1 MHLHISASAGSRLSA
16 GATSGKASQMRLPRP
31 SDRHV
36 SPAMLM
42 AAPTAE
48 APVATQSLESPVI
61 EATED
66 AALTLDHALLSASA
80 LQAPPQYGTVNRT
93 GINGLVAGG
102 VEGLSTG
109 CFEVR
114 AVQAVQYSINEVSGL
129 TDLDNTALR
138 CGVIPD
144 SFPSQL
150 AVEPSNA
157 VGQRRFIIMDD
168 NVHALHGANFAR
180 YFEHHN
186 IEYKLLSLPT
196 NESTKSFDLVFEIA
210 EQLEQFGINRRKE
223 PIIAVGGGV
232 CLDVAGLAA
241 NLFRRNTPVI
251 KVPTTLMAAVD
262 ASVGIKT
269 AVNFNNRKNKM
280 GTYCPPLAVFLD
292 RSYLRTLDQRN
303 LSNGA
308 AEMLKMACIKDY
320 ELFSILEEHA
330 EDILASKFQGPIAG
344 TAMRRSIQGMLEEL
358 EPNLWEHVLCRLVDY
373 GHTFSPEIEMAAL
386 ASNDELLHGEAVNI
400 DMALTTHMSYNRGLI
415 SQAERDRVLSVMEA
429 LMLPMNHSV
438 CNSSLFMKALTDTTK
453 ARDGWQR
460 MPLMKGI
467 GSAIFVND
475 VTAEEISTAATQLGC
490 AC

>member
-1 MHLHISASAGSRLSA
+1 MRLSIRASAGSRYNA
-16 GATSGKASQMRLPRP
+16 GATPGSASPHTRLPRA

-36 SPAMLM
+36 ASRTFVAIPR
-42 AAPTAE
+42 E
-48 APVATQSLESPVI
+48 APAATQSVEAPTIES
-61 EATED
+61 TDD
-66 AALTLDHALLSASA
+66 AAMLDHALLSASA
-80 LQAPPQYGTVNRT
+80 LQAPAQYGAVNRT
-93 GINGLVAGG
+93 GINGLTACGT
-102 VEGLSTG
+102 EGLSTG
-109 CFEVR
+109 SFEVR
-114 AVQAVQYSINEVSGL
+114 AVQAVSYSISEVSGL
-129 TDLDNTALR
+129 TDLENPALR
-138 CGVIPD
+138 RGVVPD

-150 AVEPSNA
+150 AAEPTSTI
-157 VGQRRFIIMDD
+157 GQRRFVIMDS
-168 NVHALHGANFAR
+168 NVHALHGANFER
-180 YFEHHN
+180 YFEHHGF
-186 IEYKLLSLPT
+186 EYKLLALPT

-210 EQLEQFGINRRKE
+210 EQLELFGINRRKE
-223 PIIAVGGGV
+223 PVIAIGGGV

-262 ASVGIKT
+262 AAVGIKT
-269 AVNFNNRKNKM
+269 AVNFHNRKNKM

-292 RSYLRTLDQRN
+292 RAYLRTLDQRN

-320 ELFSILEEHA
+320 DLFSILEDHS

-386 ASNDELLHGEAVNI
+386 ASDDELLHGEAVNI
-400 DMALTTHMSYNRGLI
+400 DMALTTYMSFNRGLI
-415 SQAERDRVLSVMEA
+415 SKSERDRVLSVMA
-429 LMLPMNHSV
+429 SLQLPVNHAV
-438 CNSSLFMKALTDTTK
+438 CNSKLFMKALTDTTK

-467 GSAIFVND
+467 GSAVFVND
-475 VTAEEISTAATQLGC
+475 VSAVEIAAAATALGC
-490 AC
+490 